1 MANEEWVSIDDRMP
15 DKAGWYKIKTIHGEY
30 EAPLS
35 TNLKGDF
42 VWVLP
47 DSSIITHWKN
57 K

>member
-1 MANEEWVSIDDRMP
+1 MTDKWIDVKENP
-15 DKAGWYKIKTIHGEY
+15 PKEIGWYKIKTMYGEF

-35 TNLKGDF
+35 TNMKGDL

-47 DSSIITHWKN
+47 DPSIITHWKN